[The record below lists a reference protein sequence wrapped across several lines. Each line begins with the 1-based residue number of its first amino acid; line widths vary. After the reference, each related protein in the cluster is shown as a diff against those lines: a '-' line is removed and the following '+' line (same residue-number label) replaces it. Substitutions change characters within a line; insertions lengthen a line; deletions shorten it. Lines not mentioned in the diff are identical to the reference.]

1 MIGHQ
6 VTVLLNH
13 NWGQKYENP
22 RLRICKM
29 RKNVC
34 VYRNLQLKNNRQKK
48 LNYQP
53 YGWAF
58 SLQNV
63 QKQPPIVQITCKNR
77 KQISKIVYF
86 QGYRILKIHDFTFS
100 QSGINP
106 KKNL

>member
-34 VYRNLQLKNNRQKK
+34 AYRNLQLKNNRQKK
-48 LNYQP
+48 LNHQP
-53 YGWAF
+53 YGWPFF
-58 SLQNV
+58 SS
-63 QKQPPIVQITCKNR
+63 KRSKTITNR
-77 KQISKIVYF
+77 S
-86 QGYRILKIHDFTFS
+86 
-100 QSGINP
+100 N
-106 KKNL
+106 NM

>member
-34 VYRNLQLKNNRQKK
+34 VYRNLQLKKQQTEKTESPTIRMGVFPPKRSKTTTNRSNNM
-48 LNYQP
+48 
-53 YGWAF
+53 
-58 SLQNV
+58 
-63 QKQPPIVQITCKNR
+63 
-77 KQISKIVYF
+77 
-86 QGYRILKIHDFTFS
+86 
-100 QSGINP
+100 
-106 KKNL
+106 